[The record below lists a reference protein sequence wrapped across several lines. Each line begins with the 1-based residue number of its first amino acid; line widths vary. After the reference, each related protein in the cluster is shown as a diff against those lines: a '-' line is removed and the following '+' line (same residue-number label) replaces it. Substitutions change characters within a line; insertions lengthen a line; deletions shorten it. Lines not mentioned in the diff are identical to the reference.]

1 MEFIHVK
8 GLPDEESIKGIQELH
23 REVFDESELS
33 IGELQ
38 EKPNLLCCMAL
49 DGRKVV
55 GFKLGYEKEVGV
67 FYSWLGG
74 VSAEYRGQGIALKL
88 MNLQHQLVSEQGY
101 QKIRTIGRNYRRAM
115 LILNIK
121 VGFDIIETYFSKSG
135 TRKIIMEKELK

>member
-1 MEFIHVK
+1 
-8 GLPDEESIKGIQELH
+8 
-23 REVFDESELS
+23 
-33 IGELQ
+33 
-38 EKPNLLCCMAL
+38 MAL
-49 DGRKVV
+49 DSRKVV

-135 TRKIIMEKELK
+135 TRNYYGKRVEV